1 MRFTMV
7 SIGST
12 GDVRPYVLLG
22 QELKRRGHHIRLA
35 CFAQFEKMCVDAG
48 LEFYPLSGDIVS
60 IMGQVMQ
67 NNGLTYLH
75 HFEQALKNDLPDF
88 IRDLRAAC
96 EGADVLVC
104 TFFGSVVYSI
114 AEKNRVPC
122 IQTQY
127 FPMDSNASTPMTCAP
142 GLRVG
147 KVWNKTTYRVGYAL
161 INTLEWR
168 YLRAWRRE
176 QGMRARK
183 IRTRPDYEVNGRHIP
198 VLYAMSPILVPRP
211 LAWDEHIHMTGFW
224 MGATPADYEPS
235 EPLKRFL
242 ESGSKPVYIGFGSMV
257 SGDMGKTLRIVL
269 EAVQKAGVRAII
281 ARGWGGEQ
289 VGQVDRKNVFVADYI
304 PHDWLFPRVAGVV
317 HHGGAGTT
325 AAGIMAGCPTLI
337 IPFGGDQPFWGL
349 RTHQLGVGPKPIK
362 RNALT
367 VNRLAKAL
375 KELVGTP
382 SYAVAAQELGQ
393 RLRMERG
400 TETAADIIER
410 EITDWLTDEKQ

>member
-22 QELKRRGHHIRLA
+22 RELKRRGHHIRLA
-35 CFAQFEKMCVDAG
+35 CFKQFEKMVNDAG
-48 LEFYPLSGDIVS
+48 LEFCPLSGDIVN
-60 IMGQVMQ
+60 IMGRVMQ
-67 NNGLTYLH
+67 SNGLAFLQ
-75 HFEQALKNDLPDF
+75 HFETAIKNDLPDF
-88 IRDLRAAC
+88 MRDLQAAC
-96 EGADVLVC
+96 EGADVLIC

-122 IQTQY
+122 IQTHY
-127 FPMDSNASTPMTCAP
+127 FPMDSNESTPMTCAP

-147 KVWNKTTYRVGYAL
+147 RVWNKTTYRVGYAL

-176 QGMRARK
+176 QGMRKRK
-183 IRTRPDYEVNGRHIP
+183 IRTQPDYEINGHHIP

-211 LAWDEHIHMTGFW
+211 LAWNEHIHMTGFW
-224 MGATPADYEPS
+224 MGAEPAPFEPS
-235 EPLKRFL
+235 EELKAFL
-242 ESGSKPVYIGFGSMV
+242 TAGEKPVYIGFGSMV
-257 SGDMGKTLRIVL
+257 SGDMGRTLKIVL
-269 EAVQKAGVRAII
+269 EAVDKAGVRAII
-281 ARGWGGEQ
+281 ARGWGGDQ
-289 VGQVDRKNVFVADYI
+289 AKLDGRKNVFVADYI

-325 AAGIMAGCPTLI
+325 AAGIMAGCPTLV

-349 RTHQLGVGPKPIK
+349 RVHQLGVGPKPIK
-362 RNALT
+362 RDALNAD
-367 VNRLAKAL
+367 RLARAM

-393 RLRMERG
+393 RLKMERG
-400 TETAADIIER
+400 TETAADIIEK
-410 EITDWLTDEKQ
+410 EIAGWTAGQK